1 MFTCIFE
8 QVAQSLGM
16 LSMAQNLFETAVIG
30 VAKGVVG
37 QVTGGIWK
45 GNGANKFV
53 EMVNSQFLSLATQGH
68 SNTQGTS
75 NNLNQAQ
82 QIVHDAD
89 QSASAIVGDLESIFS
104 SIY

>member
-8 QVAQSLGM
+8 QVSQSVGM
-16 LSMAQNLFETAVIG
+16 ISGAQNLFETAVIG
-30 VAKGVVG
+30 VAKMVIG

-53 EMVNSQFLSLATQGH
+53 EMVSTQFISLATSGH
-68 SNTQGTS
+68 TNTQNTS

-89 QSASAIVGDLESIFS
+89 NMANSIVNDLENIFS

>member
-1 MFTCIFE
+1 MFTCIFD
-8 QVAQSLGM
+8 QVAGALGM
-16 LSMAQNLFETAVIG
+16 LTGAQNLFETAVIG
-30 VAKGVVG
+30 VAKAVVG

-53 EMVNSQFLSLATQGH
+53 EMVYTQFLTLATTGH
-68 SNTQGTS
+68 MNTQGTS

-89 QSASAIVGDLESIFS
+89 NAANAIVNELENLFS
-104 SIY
+104 SIF

>member
-1 MFTCIFE
+1 MFTCIFD

-16 LSMAQNLFETAVIG
+16 LSMAQNLFESAVIG
-30 VAKGVVG
+30 VAKGVVS
-37 QVTGGIWK
+37 QVGGGIWK
-45 GNGANKFV
+45 GNGANKFM
-53 EMVNSQFLSLATQGH
+53 EMVNTQFLGLANQGQ

-89 QSASAIVGDLESIFS
+89 QAANAIVGDLESIFS
-104 SIY
+104 SIF

>member
-16 LSMAQNLFETAVIG
+16 LSQAQNLFESAVIG
-30 VAKGVVG
+30 VAKTVVG
-37 QVTGGIWK
+37 NVTGGIWK

-53 EMVNSQFLSLATQGH
+53 EMVNSQFLTLAGQGH
-68 SNTQGTS
+68 TNTQGTS

-89 QSASAIVGDLESIFS
+89 TSANAIVNDLENLFS